1 MTASDTSDDA
11 QGLLGDVRR
20 RLADVPAATIVAN
33 HAIGLYELAAIHL
46 SAQPCALAEA
56 ALAIDALSGLLD
68 AVEARLGEDADTLS
82 QALATIRLAYVNLAG
97 TLSDA

>member
-11 QGLLGDVRR
+11 GGLLDDVRR
-20 RLADVPAATIVAN
+20 RLADAPAATVVAN

-56 ALAIDALSGLLD
+56 ALAIDALGGLLD
-68 AVEARLGEDADTLS
+68 AVEGRLGEDADTLN
-82 QALATIRLAYVNLAG
+82 QALTTIRLAYVKLAG
-97 TLSDA
+97 NPSDA